1 MNYVK
6 WVLAGFIAAGLV
18 SLGYHMAAS
27 AGKAQLAQVQRDYAN
42 ERLTLATN
50 AAEAES
56 RARKADQDKAV
67 ALAAIAAQHEQDKTH
82 AQHDQDQLVADL
94 RTGAV
99 RLRDQWATCRAT
111 SEVLVASGSL
121 ELDAAAR
128 DRESSAARVV
138 RAARD
143 ADDTIR
149 ALQATLTKERQ

>member
-6 WVLAGFIAAGLV
+6 WILAGFIAAGLF
-18 SLGYHMAAS
+18 SLGHHVAAN
-27 AGKAQLAQVQRDYAN
+27 AAKAQLAQVQRDYAN

-67 ALAAIAAQHEQDKTH
+67 ALAAIADQHEQDKTH

-94 RTGAV
+94 RSGAV
-99 RLRDQWATCRAT
+99 QLRDQWATCRAT
-111 SEVLVASGSL
+111 SEVLVASGSSRP
-121 ELDAAAR
+121 DAAAR
-128 DRESSAARVV
+128 DREESVGRII